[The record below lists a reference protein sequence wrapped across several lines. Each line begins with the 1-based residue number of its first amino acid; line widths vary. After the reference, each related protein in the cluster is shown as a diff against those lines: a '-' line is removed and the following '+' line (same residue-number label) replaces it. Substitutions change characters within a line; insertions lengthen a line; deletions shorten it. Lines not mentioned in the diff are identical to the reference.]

1 MEERIKAYMAKL
13 EQIESEKDNLK
24 ADFYLQS
31 KIEAHLEMLCLM
43 GFMEI
48 LDSGKKKHGRKEV

>member
-1 MEERIKAYMAKL
+1 MTEERIKAYMAKL

-48 LDSGKKKHGRKEV
+48 LEPTKKKRS